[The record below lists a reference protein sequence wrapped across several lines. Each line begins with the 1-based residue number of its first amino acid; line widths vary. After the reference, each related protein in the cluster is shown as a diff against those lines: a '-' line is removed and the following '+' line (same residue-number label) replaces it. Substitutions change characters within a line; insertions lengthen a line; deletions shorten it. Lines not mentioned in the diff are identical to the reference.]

1 MVIVVTA
8 IYGVMQGLVVPLMQ
22 RTSTAMDVNSAIKQ
36 ICKYLFKSFEG
47 KRVGLAFAEYKANL
61 SPCGRK
67 SFSWTF
73 TFNVPI
79 PIVECIAPI
88 KKNRHFL

>member
-8 IYGVMQGLVVPLMQ
+8 ISGVMRGLVVPLTQ

-47 KRVGLAFAEYKANL
+47 KRVGL
-61 SPCGRK
+61 R
-67 SFSWTF
+67 
-73 TFNVPI
+73 
-79 PIVECIAPI
+79 
-88 KKNRHFL
+88 